1 LFEKRSSSQANNNN
15 NNNNNNKVR
24 DIASTAFVSLDE
36 DTVVAQAAKALY
48 EQETCTI
55 VVTHYESTSGQ
66 RIPVGIVTERDIIF
80 RVVAQN
86 KGPYKITLKD
96 IMSSPIIT
104 IDSDKS
110 AKEAIA
116 VLKENKINRLPI
128 VNNGALIGL
137 VTTEMIV
144 RKSV

>member
-1 LFEKRSSSQANNNN
+1 LFEKRSSSQAD

>member
-1 LFEKRSSSQANNNN
+1 LFEKRSSSQAD
-15 NNNNNNKVR
+15 NNNNNKVR